1 MKMAVIIGVSHMMMG
16 IIVKGLNVV
25 NHKQWIIFGT
35 EVVTGVLI
43 LGGLF
48 GWMDFLIFSKWFFHY
63 YAYNF
68 MIAEGLT
75 GATEATC

>member
-1 MKMAVIIGVSHMMMG
+1 MV
-16 IIVKGLNVV
+16 
-25 NHKQWIIFGT
+25 FGT

-48 GWMDFLIFSKWFFHY
+48 GWMDLIIFAKWFFKY

-68 MIAEGLT
+68 VLG
-75 GATEATC
+75 

>member
-16 IIVKGLNVV
+16 IIVKGLNVI
-25 NHKQWIIFGT
+25 NLKQWIIFGT

-68 MIAEGLT
+68 VIAEGLT
-75 GATEATC
+75 STISG